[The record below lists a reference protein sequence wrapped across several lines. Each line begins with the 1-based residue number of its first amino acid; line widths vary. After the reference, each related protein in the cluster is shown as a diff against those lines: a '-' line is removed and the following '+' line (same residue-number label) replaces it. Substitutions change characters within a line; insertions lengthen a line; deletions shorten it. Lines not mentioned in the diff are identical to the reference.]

1 MWIKTMKEGWEI
13 KKLGDCFESI
23 KNGANIKQER
33 GATGIPITRIE
44 TLSGGVFNRDRLGYA
59 NIHST
64 EKYTSYI
71 LDDGDLLLSHI
82 NSKTY
87 IGRTVVYN
95 KLGDEVII
103 HGMNL
108 LRLKAIREIISPY
121 YTFYCFKS
129 DLFKDQV
136 ATYRKDAVNQSSI
149 PVCDLKKIKIPVPP
163 LAEQEKIVAEL
174 DCLSGIIEK
183 KKQQLKEYDALA
195 QSIFYEMFGDPVEN
209 EKGWEI
215 KKLEIMCRIINGF
228 AFPSTDFSES
238 NPIKAIKITNVGVNE
253 FISDDSSL
261 PNLYDHKI
269 DYKVHT
275 GDIVIALTRTVISS
289 GLKRAI
295 IPEEY
300 DNALVNQ
307 RVAAIITD
315 NKVADKS
322 YIYSY
327 LGTSF
332 VQDYVLAHAT
342 ALMQPNL
349 SIKDLRELPV
359 IYPPLALQQE
369 FASKIEA
376 IEKQKALIKK
386 SIEEVETLFNS
397 RIDYYFN

>member
-1 MWIKTMKEGWEI
+1 MKEGWEI
-13 KKLGDCFESI
+13 KNLGEVCLFCSGYTPKGCELSNEGSI
-23 KNGANIKQER
+23 PYFKVSDMNHSENIKYLTHTSLFLKKGCKVYPKHTIVFPKNGAAIATNKKRILQQDSVVDLNTAGVIANKSIVNHEYLYLYLLGLDFRQYTRGGAVPTLDIAELKNKQ
-33 GATGIPITRIE
+33 
-44 TLSGGVFNRDRLGYA
+44 
-59 NIHST
+59 
-64 EKYTSYI
+64 
-71 LDDGDLLLSHI
+71 
-82 NSKTY
+82 
-87 IGRTVVYN
+87 
-95 KLGDEVII
+95 
-103 HGMNL
+103 
-108 LRLKAIREIISPY
+108 
-121 YTFYCFKS
+121 
-129 DLFKDQV
+129 
-136 ATYRKDAVNQSSI
+136 
-149 PVCDLKKIKIPVPP
+149 IPVPS
-163 LAEQEKIVAEL
+163 LSEQEKIVAEL

-369 FASKIEA
+369 FAS
-376 IEKQKALIKK
+376 
-386 SIEEVETLFNS
+386 
-397 RIDYYFN
+397 